1 MPRRRHRRLRLDG
14 AVILAYLGA
23 ALLALVFLFPLYWL
37 VGLSL
42 KTRPQIFGAT
52 PLWVWQPTLENYR
65 SVLRIGEGAFAL
77 SQNTSAVDFL
87 ADFANSVIVSTGA
100 VALSLAVGVSAGYA
114 FSRYHFRGS
123 RQLFL
128 SLLIMR
134 MLPPIAILVPMYVL
148 FRRVGL
154 LDTHFALVLAYT
166 TFNLPLV
173 VWIMRSFFED
183 LPRELEESAQI
194 DGCTRF
200 GAFWRVILPLAR
212 PGLATATIFSL
223 ILAWND
229 FLFAAVLTG
238 HRSQTL
244 PVMMAGYTTDSGI
257 DWGNMTASAV
267 IIILPMLV
275 FALFAQRHLAAGLS
289 AGAVKG

>member
-1 MPRRRHRRLRLDG
+1 MASRPRRRLLPRGR
-14 AVILAYLGA
+14 VIFAYSAA
-23 ALLALVFLFPLYWL
+23 ALLAVVFLFPLYWL

-42 KTRPQIFGAT
+42 KTRPQIFADV
-52 PLWVWQPTLENYR
+52 PLWIWRPTFENYR
-65 SVLRIGEGAFAL
+65 SVLHIGEGAFVL

-87 ADFANSVIVSTGA
+87 ADFVNSAIVSAGA
-100 VALSLAVGVSAGYA
+100 VVLSLVVGVSAGYA
-114 FSRYHFRGS
+114 FSRYRFTGS
-123 RQLFL
+123 RHLFL
-128 SLLIMR
+128 SLLVMR
-134 MLPPIAILVPMYVL
+134 MLPPVAILVPMYVL

-154 LDTHFALVLAYT
+154 LDTHLALVLAYT

-267 IIILPMLV
+267 IIILPTLL
-275 FALFAQRHLAAGLS
+275 FALFAQKHLAAGLS